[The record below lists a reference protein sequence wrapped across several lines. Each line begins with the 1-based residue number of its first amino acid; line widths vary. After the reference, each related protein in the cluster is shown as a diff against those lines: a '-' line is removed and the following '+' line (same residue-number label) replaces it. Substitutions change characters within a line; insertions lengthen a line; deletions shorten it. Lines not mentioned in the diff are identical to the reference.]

1 MLSHWAPTSPSGQPS
16 LPHIY
21 HFATWS
27 IDIGVVRAE
36 NTLVFSSEDARQHN
50 SSEGDA
56 AVILILTDWRRGEET
71 ARYKAT
77 IRVSRT
83 TLTMT
88 DKFGAK
94 NQTFLKKFDAE
105 TRSLFILLVT
115 DLF

>member
-1 MLSHWAPTSPSGQPS
+1 MLG
-16 LPHIY
+16 
-21 HFATWS
+21 
-27 IDIGVVRAE
+27 IGAE
-36 NTLVFSSEDARQHN
+36 NTLLFYRDDVQHN

-56 AVILILTDWRRGEET
+56 DAAVTLILTVWTLET
-71 ARYKAT
+71 YKVS
-77 IRVSRT
+77 IRVSGTR
-83 TLTMT
+83 LTMT